1 MKGKG
6 PIRSRNRRGTRSEK
20 KPPVA
25 VKLSPRTQPTACEGC
40 GAIFARRTW
49 RRDHAVTS
57 ALLARAAWSTCP
69 ACRQTRR
76 GEGFGR
82 IALHG
87 TYVSAHADAI
97 RRRIENVA
105 ARAAFTQPE
114 RRIVSIDRNGA
125 GLEVITTSQKLAHRV
140 VHELKKAFGGRA
152 SYAWSD
158 RDGSL
163 FARWQRDDAREGPR
177 LRRPTR
183 GPRVA
188 ST

>member
-6 PIRSRNRRGTRSEK
+6 LTRSLDRRGTRSAK

-25 VKLSPRTQPTACEGC
+25 VKLAPRTQPTVCEGC
-40 GAIFARRTW
+40 GAVFARRTW
-49 RRDHAVTS
+49 RRDHTVTT
-57 ALLARAAWSTCP
+57 ALLARAAWDTCP
-69 ACRQTRR
+69 ACRQARR

-82 IALHG
+82 IVLGGA
-87 TYVSAHADAI
+87 YVGAHADVI

-114 RRIVSIDRNGA
+114 RRIVSIERNGA
-125 GLEVITTSQKLAHRV
+125 GLEIITTSQKLAHRV

-163 FARWQRDDAREGPR
+163 FATWRREDVS
-177 LRRPTR
+177 RRR
-183 GPRVA
+183 R
-188 ST
+188 

>member
-6 PIRSRNRRGTRSEK
+6 LTPKGKGLTRSLNRRGTRSTK

-25 VKLSPRTQPTACEGC
+25 AKLTPRTQPTMCESC
-40 GAIFARRTW
+40 GAIFVRQTW
-49 RRDHAVTS
+49 RRDRPVTPT
-57 ALLARAAWSTCP
+57 LLARAAWSTCP

-82 IALHG
+82 IVLSG
-87 TYVSAHADAI
+87 SYVGAHADAI

-114 RRIVSIDRNGA
+114 RRLVSIERNDT

-140 VHELKKAFGGRA
+140 VNELKKAFGGRA
-152 SYAWSD
+152 SYSWSD

-163 FARWQRDDAREGPR
+163 FATWRRDDA
-177 LRRPTR
+177 TR
-183 GPRVA
+183 
-188 ST
+188 